1 MVCVIIPSVL
11 VIILIKLVGL
21 GETLVARNFLLLSTA
36 AGVRCAGWAD
46 GSQDA
51 LNVKTLKLD
60 LISASHTSH
69 IV

>member
-21 GETLVARNFLLLSTA
+21 GETLVAQFFVAIGHGSAHRGA
-36 AGVRCAGWAD
+36 RWAQR
-46 GSQDA
+46 SQDA

-60 LISASHTSH
+60 LSASHTSH